1 MEAHTWGRSP
11 TKEPSARLPA
21 LWQHP
26 RRLLPLRDIAHR
38 VRTALAADPDQALVR
53 ARGASERLVAS
64 VRLGIIVLLVA
75 SNVVFSLAN
84 GSFAWGT
91 IAMGAAALVYAAILF
106 ALPRMTSAS
115 WLPWLVSTLDISFAT
130 ATLAVALV
138 FGHPLS
144 ALNNRVTYD
153 TYFVAVTIAAL
164 RFDWRLCAFT
174 TLLAMTEFLGL
185 SAYAFANWD
194 IGALRS
200 DTHGRFF
207 AVQFVNRLL
216 VLGGHGAATIAV
228 AMWAR
233 HLRLM
238 IGTDQ
243 LTGLLQRRPFLERIE
258 EELARADV
266 VRTTLSVAIFDVDE
280 FKHFNDRD
288 GHLAG
293 DRVLQRIGE
302 QLRKSVRTTD
312 LVARYGGE
320 EFVVAF
326 PRLEV
331 QLASRRADGVR
342 SEVAEMGL
350 GADGRVLTISGGVA
364 SWPADGATFEEVL
377 KKADERLY
385 QAKSSGRNLVIGP
398 LPVPLRSAGEGG
410 V

>member
-1 MEAHTWGRSP
+1 M
-11 TKEPSARLPA
+11 
-21 LWQHP
+21 
-26 RRLLPLRDIAHR
+26 
-38 VRTALAADPDQALVR
+38 
-53 ARGASERLVAS
+53 AS
-64 VRLGIIVLLVA
+64 VRLAIIVLLVA
-75 SNVVFSLAN
+75 SNVVFSVAN
-84 GSFAWGT
+84 GSFSWVT
-91 IAMGAAALVYAAILF
+91 VAMGAAALLYALVLF
-106 ALPRMTSAS
+106 VLPRKISAP
-115 WLPWLVSTLDISFAT
+115 WLPWAVSTIDISFAT
-130 ATLAVALV
+130 GTLAVALV

-174 TLLAMTEFLGL
+174 TVLAIAQFLGL
-185 SAYAFANWD
+185 STYAFMHWD
-194 IGALRS
+194 VGALRS
-200 DTHGRFF
+200 DTHGQFF

-216 VLGGHGAATIAV
+216 VLGGHGAATIAI

-258 EELARADV
+258 EELSRADV
-266 VRTTLSVAIFDVDE
+266 ARTTLSVAIFDVDD
-280 FKHFNDRD
+280 FKQYNDKF

-293 DRVLQRIGE
+293 DRALQRISE

-331 QLASRRADGVR
+331 QLASRRADAVR
-342 SEVAEMGL
+342 GEIADMSL
-350 GADGRVLTISGGVA
+350 GADGHALTISGGVA
-364 SWPADGATFEEVL
+364 SWPADGKTFEEVL
-377 KKADERLY
+377 RMADERLY
-385 QAKSSGRNLVIGP
+385 QAKSSGRNVVIGP
-398 LPVPLRSAGEGG
+398 LPVSLRSAGETG